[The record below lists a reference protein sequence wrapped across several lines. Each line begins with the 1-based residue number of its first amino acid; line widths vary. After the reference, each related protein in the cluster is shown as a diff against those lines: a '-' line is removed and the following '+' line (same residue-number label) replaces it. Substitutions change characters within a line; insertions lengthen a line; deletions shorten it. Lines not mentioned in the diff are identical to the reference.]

1 VNEPFELKPLT
12 EEFMVW
18 ALRFNQWLKKQ
29 PRSHAGNQAEM
40 HVGYVG
46 SYLRQLGVDADQLSR
61 AKPEKKPL

>member
-12 EEFMVW
+12 EEFMSW

-46 SYLRQLGVDADQLSR
+46 SYLRQMGVEAPWT
-61 AKPEKKPL
+61 PEKKP